1 MIRLRHGI
9 LSLIAAGSTASV
21 LLVGCCNSS
30 NDMGM
35 RGQSCNDVAQGSLPD
50 PCGLSVY
57 SFGAIQKRNA
67 EAVSY
72 IVFTNEW
79 YMGEQ
84 TLGPYGEHHVQ
95 HLATLLLTTPHNVIV
110 QPSLD
115 PTLNETRRQFVVSR
129 LLQAGVLDAE
139 RRVRLEYAD
148 ADRIYGE
155 EAPRIF
161 NNMLRSNQY
170 GNQGA
175 GSYFPGNVSGN
186 AAGAGGFGGFGGIR

>member
-1 MIRLRHGI
+1 MIRMRSSI

-21 LLVGCCNSS
+21 LLVGCCCNSW
-30 NDMGM
+30 NEVGM
-35 RGQSCNDVAQGSLPD
+35 RGQSCNDVPQGSLPD
-50 PCGLSVY
+50 PCGLSVHR
-57 SFGAIQKRNA
+57 FWGIQKRNA
-67 EAVSY
+67 EALSY

-95 HLATLLLTTPHNVIV
+95 QLARLLPTAPLDVIV

-115 PTLNETRRQFVVSR
+115 AALNESRRQFVVAR

-139 RRVRLEYAD
+139 RRVRVEYAD
-148 ADRIYGE
+148 GDRIYGE

-161 NNMLRSNQY
+161 NNMLRSNQFGGQ
-170 GNQGA
+170 GNGA
-175 GSYFPGNVSGN
+175 GSYFPGNVTGSAIGS
-186 AAGAGGFGGFGGIR
+186 GFGGIR